1 MDTERISETS
11 VLNDEEASLEK
22 SLRPQTLDEY
32 IGQEKIKRN
41 LAVFIQAAKQRQES
55 LDHILLFGP
64 PGLGKTTLAM
74 IVANELGTK
83 LHTIT
88 GPAIERTGDLAAVLT
103 VLGPGDVL
111 FIDEIHRIPKS
122 AEEILYSAMEDFC
135 IDILI
140 GKSEETKRSVR
151 VPLPPFT
158 LVGATTK
165 AGMISSP
172 LRDRFG
178 IIGHLEYYK
187 PEELFQI
194 IRRSASILDTVID
207 DEGAMEIARR
217 SRGTPRVANRLL
229 KRVRDF
235 AQIKGNGLIT
245 KAIADQGLLAL
256 DIDSEGLD
264 TMDRRILSA
273 IIDQFRGGPVGI
285 ETLASTLGEGRDT
298 LEYMVEP
305 FLLQQGFI
313 QRTPRGRIATEK
325 TYQHLGRVISERR
338 AI

>member
-264 TMDRRILSA
+264 TMDRRILSVL
-273 IIDQFRGGPVGI
+273 IDQFRGGPVGI
-285 ETLASTLGEGRDT
+285 ETLASTLGEERDT

-325 TYQHLGRVISERR
+325 TYQHLGRVIPERR

>member
-338 AI
+338 AV